1 MALHA
6 MQRHSRPSS
15 NDWLPCNIMLDGS
28 DGYVGLITLEAAKT
42 ESCSDPGLFIINVFI
57 TSSGKSFSGPG
68 TAPGLGS
75 SCESVARPIPACVV
89 RLYSRLGSRRP
100 VVVGW
105 GLVGCW
111 LAYAMYSMLFCLCAE
126 PSIRTRSDLALELQ
140 TAAVKDISALG
151 KISNNEVY
159 AT

>member
-1 MALHA
+1 MPQLAHRDGSGVMALHA

-42 ESCSDPGLFIINVFI
+42 ESCSDPGLFITNVFN

-89 RLYSRLGSRRP
+89 RLYSRLVASRLP
-100 VVVGW
+100 VVDMLR
-105 GLVGCW
+105 LVGCW

-126 PSIRTRSDLALELQ
+126 PTVCTRFDLAL
-140 TAAVKDISALG
+140 
-151 KISNNEVY
+151 
-159 AT
+159 